1 MIILKARFG
10 YVIHNKVT
18 DTYSNVVYLPNKKQL
33 DNYEEVPRDDI
44 DLEVYEKITNLQ
56 EDNEV
61 LHKDN
66 KELHQAK
73 DELVQKNQS
82 LTKVAKVVANQVTDD
97 VIALEIQE
105 FYDEWQVGVSYAV
118 GQYIRYKEVLYKVI
132 TAHTSQEDWTPDSAS
147 SLFAKVLI
155 DPDGGVL
162 EWEQPDSTNPY
173 MTGDKVTFE
182 GVTYVSTVDN
192 NVWQPGVYGWEIVQ

>member
-1 MIILKARFG
+1 MIKLQAKFG
-10 YVIHNKVT
+10 YLIHNKVI
-18 DTYSNVVYLPNKKQL
+18 DTYSRVVYMPNGANL
-33 DNYEEVPRDDI
+33 DDFEEVRDDTI
-44 DLEVYEKITNLQ
+44 DARLIAKIEEVEQ
-56 EDNEV
+56 
-61 LHKDN
+61 
-66 KELHQAK
+66 KE
-73 DELVQKNQS
+73 QS
-82 LTKVAKVVANQVTDD
+82 LTKVARIVANQVTDD

-105 FYDEWQVGVSYAV
+105 FYDEWQVGVAYAV
-118 GQYIRYKEVLYKVI
+118 GRYIRYKEVLYKVI
-132 TAHTSQEDWTPDSAS
+132 TEHTSQEGWTPDSAT

-182 GVTYVSTVDN
+182 GVTYISTVDN